1 MFYSKRGIESL
12 PVGSAR
18 EHYRP
23 VSRVNFPRPIP
34 MSRESRP
41 QQVLAI
47 IDAAVEWKNSSAGFS
62 LWKLD
67 EASKERRS
75 SVTTNK
81 ERDKEVGIEE
91 RKNVSNRW
99 KDRGKVEREQSDSF
113 AKR

>member
-18 EHYRP
+18 EHCRP
-23 VSRVNFPRPIP
+23 VSRVNFARPIP
-34 MSRESRP
+34 MSREPRP

-81 ERDKEVGIEE
+81 ERDKEVGRSGGKRIEE
-91 RKNVSNRW
+91 KQ
-99 KDRGKVEREQSDSF
+99 ERENRREEERF
-113 AKR
+113 E

>member
-23 VSRVNFPRPIP
+23 VSRVNFARPIP

-81 ERDKEVGIEE
+81 ERDEEVGRSGGKRMGEKQKRENRREEE
-91 RKNVSNRW
+91 RF
-99 KDRGKVEREQSDSF
+99 E
-113 AKR
+113 